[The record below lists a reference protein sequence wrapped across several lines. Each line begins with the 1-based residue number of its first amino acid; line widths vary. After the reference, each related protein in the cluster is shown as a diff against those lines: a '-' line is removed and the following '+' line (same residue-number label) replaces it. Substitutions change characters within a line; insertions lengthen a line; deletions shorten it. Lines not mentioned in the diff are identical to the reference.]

1 MKEIVLKKEHIEDV
15 DLENNLID
23 FYYDDGDFALLILLS
38 IGGIG
43 DITSYKD
50 NDPLMYGEYLY
61 TTARE
66 YLSYELDCVFD
77 GYGEALSKDE
87 YNICTDNEEDIS
99 DYVESV
105 LAKQKGWK
113 DVW

>member
-38 IGGIG
+38 IGGLG

-50 NDPLMYGEYLY
+50 NDPLMYGEHTY

-66 YLSYELDCVFD
+66 SLNYEVKYVFD
-77 GYGEALSKDE
+77 DYGEVVPKDE
-87 YNICTDNEEDIS
+87 YNITIENEDDIS

-105 LAKQKGWK
+105 LIKRWEANN
-113 DVW
+113 V

>member
-23 FYYDDGDFALLILLS
+23 FYYDGDFALLILLS

-61 TTARE
+61 TTSRE
-66 YLSYELDCVFD
+66 SLSYELDCVFD
-77 GYGEALSKDE
+77 GYGEGVDKDE
-87 YNICTDNEEDIS
+87 YNIIIENEDDVS
-99 DYVESV
+99 DYIESV
-105 LAKQKGWK
+105 LSSLS
-113 DVW
+113 

>member
-1 MKEIVLKKEHIEDV
+1 MIALKKEHIEDV

-23 FYYDDGDFALLILLS
+23 FYYDDGDFTLLILFS
-38 IGGIG
+38 INGID
-43 DITSYKD
+43 DITTYKD
-50 NDPLMYGEYLY
+50 NDPLMYGEHLY

-66 YLSYELDCVFD
+66 NLSYKLDCIFD

-87 YNICTDNEEDIS
+87 YNITIENEDDVS
-99 DYVESV
+99 DYIESV

>member
-1 MKEIVLKKEHIEDV
+1 MKIILKKEHIEDV

-23 FYYDDGDFALLILLS
+23 FYYDEGDFTLLILFS
-38 IGGIG
+38 VNGV
-43 DITSYKD
+43 DDVDYYKD

-66 YLSYELDCVFD
+66 NLSYELDCVFD
-77 GYGEALSKDE
+77 EYGEAVPKEE
-87 YNICTDNEEDIS
+87 YNITIENEDDIS

-113 DVW
+113 DV